1 MSGRN
6 LGAARRLKLEL
17 FAAVQDK
24 RIAGHELRQLFWE
37 CTLRCNAS
45 CLHCGSD
52 CKVSSAIKDMPVS
65 DFLRVIDSITPH
77 VDTHRTFIILT
88 GGEPLMRRD
97 LEKVGLELYKRE
109 YPWGIVT
116 NGILLDRRRF
126 DSLLSSGIHTA
137 TVSLDGFQE
146 EHTWMRGHPKAFEN
160 ASNAIRMMAQEPGF
174 IFDVVTCVN
183 QRNLPRLKEFK
194 EYLISLG
201 APAWRIFTI
210 FPVGRAKAYP
220 ELQLS
225 NEQFTDL
232 MDFIVETRKEGRIKL
247 SFACEGFLGAYEG
260 EVRDTFYHCDAGV
273 SIASVLADG
282 SISAC
287 PSIRSKFYQGNIYKD
302 DFWDVWEHR
311 FIMYRDRGWARQ
323 GICADC
329 KMFRYCRGNGMHLH
343 DEEGKLLVCHYNR
356 LTR

>member
-1 MSGRN
+1 MTGKHVGPVKR
-6 LGAARRLKLEL
+6 AKLEL
-17 FAAVQDK
+17 FAKLQDK
-24 RIAGHELRQLFWE
+24 HIEEHRLRQLFWE
-37 CTLRCNAS
+37 CTLRCNAA

-52 CKVSSAIKDMPVS
+52 CRVNSECKDMPAA
-65 DFLRVIDSITPH
+65 DFLRVIDSLTPH
-77 VDTHRTFIILT
+77 VNPHTTFIILT
-88 GGEPLMRRD
+88 GGESLMRRD
-97 LEKVGLELYKRE
+97 LEKVGRALYDRE
-109 YPWGIVT
+109 YPWGMVT

-126 DSLLSSGIHTA
+126 DGLLASGIHTA

-146 EHTWMRGHPKAFEN
+146 EHTLMRGHPKAFEN

-183 QRNLPRLKEFK
+183 QRSLPRLAEFK

-201 APAWRIFTI
+201 VRSWCIFTI

-225 NEQFTDL
+225 NEQFTSL
-232 MDFIVETRKEGRIKL
+232 MDFIVATRKEGRIAVNY
-247 SFACEGFLGAYEG
+247 ACEGFLGGYEN
-260 EVRDTFYHCDAGV
+260 EVRDLFYHCEAGV
-273 SIASVLADG
+273 SVASVLADG

-302 DFWDVWEHR
+302 DFWTVWNEG
-311 FIMYRDRGWARQ
+311 FGMYRDRSWARQ
-323 GICADC
+323 GICNDC